1 MNFASQVETAEISDA
16 DLDAVSGGQSV
27 SAGLDA
33 AVAVTTAGGSAGVGA
48 YAEVGP
54 LSVCAGVGGSV
65 TPGGIAGDGHV
76 HTTSV

>member
-16 DLDAVSGGQSV
+16 DLDNVSGGHAIA
-27 SAGLDA
+27 AGVDA

-54 LSVCAGVGGSV
+54 LSVCAGLGGSV

-76 HTTSV
+76 HTTSA